1 MTERFRLPRS
11 LHAKALYA
19 LLLAAAAAAALYFA
33 ITAIGDLA
41 VERIYMS
48 PEAVSSRKAEIYSR
62 FSVYVAEQGLSGED
76 AASVAEWT
84 ARNEYITVLLYKGD
98 SLNLLAEDG
107 EAQSS
112 ANMQSY
118 ERLRYASEYGKLYP
132 LRFSD
137 GVYHIAIGDSTQIR
151 EYRLNRMI
159 ALTVAV
165 IAFVAVILGY
175 VGSLS
180 RRIIRLS
187 REAVEIG
194 AGDLEGPVTV
204 RGRDELAQLAREMDN
219 MRRSVIQRMLG
230 ERRAWEAN
238 SELITAISHDIRT
251 PMTSLIG
258 YLGLLNDGS
267 FTDPERTRQFTA
279 SAYGK
284 AMELKDL
291 TDELFRYFLVF
302 GPSDPELNMER
313 CDGELLLEQ
322 LLGELEFDLQ
332 DAGFETRRI
341 GQTGSC
347 ALTVDPLY
355 LKRVLDNILSNIK
368 KYADK
373 AQPVLLLIERTEEE
387 VRVSVSNT
395 VARSMDSAESTK
407 IGLRTCEKILALL
420 GGSFQALRED
430 GKFSASFRLP
440 VQPGSPEE
448 EAETQS

>member
-19 LLLAAAAAAALYFA
+19 LLLAAAVAAALYFA

-112 ANMQSY
+112 ASMQSY

-137 GVYHIAIGDSTQIR
+137 GVYHIAIGDSTQLR

-204 RGRDELAQLAREMDN
+204 RGRDVEL
-219 MRRSVIQRMLG
+219 
-230 ERRAWEAN
+230 
-238 SELITAISHDIRT
+238 T
-251 PMTSLIG
+251 
-258 YLGLLNDGS
+258 
-267 FTDPERTRQFTA
+267 
-279 SAYGK
+279 K
-284 AMELKDL
+284 K
-291 TDELFRYFLVF
+291 
-302 GPSDPELNMER
+302 
-313 CDGELLLEQ
+313 
-322 LLGELEFDLQ
+322 EFDLLRCLLENK
-332 DAGFETRRI
+332 G
-341 GQTGSC
+341 
-347 ALTVDPLY
+347 
-355 LKRVLDNILSNIK
+355 RVLTRE
-368 KYADK
+368 
-373 AQPVLLLIERTEEE
+373 VLLDSVWGFDFVGETNSVDVYVRFLRSKLDEAFDIKLIHT
-387 VRVSVSNT
+387 VRGVGYVIK
-395 VARSMDSAESTK
+395 A
-407 IGLRTCEKILALL
+407 
-420 GGSFQALRED
+420 
-430 GKFSASFRLP
+430 
-440 VQPGSPEE
+440 
-448 EAETQS
+448 